1 MKKYLSLL
9 IAILFTLSLNAGGGK
24 AKIVFDSTRYDFGY
38 IQEDK
43 GKVTHSFKFTND
55 GDAPLIIIYTR
66 STCGCTASHFTKE
79 PVAPAGTGSID
90 VTFDPEGRPGTFRK
104 EIKVYTNARKAS
116 IKLIIRRGLLYLKI
130 IVMKQLILGL
140 ILIFSITV
148 SVAQPQIVFDNKNH
162 DFGTFEE
169 ETGPGHSRFS
179 IRQ

>member
-66 STCGCTASHFTKE
+66 STCGCTAS
-79 PVAPAGTGSID
+79 VAPAGTGSID

-104 EIKVYTNARKAS
+104 EVKVYTNARKAS
-116 IKLIIRRGLLYLKI
+116 IKLIIEG
-130 IVMKQLILGL
+130 IVVPK
-140 ILIFSITV
+140 
-148 SVAQPQIVFDNKNH
+148 K
-162 DFGTFEE
+162 
-169 ETGPGHSRFS
+169 
-179 IRQ
+179 

>member
-1 MKKYLSLL
+1 MKKYLNLL

-55 GDAPLIIIYTR
+55 GDAQLIIIYTR

-104 EIKVYTNARKAS
+104 EVKVYTNARKAS
-116 IKLIIRRGLLYLKI
+116 IKLIIEG
-130 IVMKQLILGL
+130 IVVPK
-140 ILIFSITV
+140 
-148 SVAQPQIVFDNKNH
+148 K
-162 DFGTFEE
+162 
-169 ETGPGHSRFS
+169 
-179 IRQ
+179 

>member
-90 VTFDPEGRPGTFRK
+90 VTFDPEGLSRDLSKRGQSLYQCQK
-104 EIKVYTNARKAS
+104 S
-116 IKLIIRRGLLYLKI
+116 IHKIDYRRDCC
-130 IVMKQLILGL
+130 
-140 ILIFSITV
+140 T
-148 SVAQPQIVFDNKNH
+148 
-162 DFGTFEE
+162 
-169 ETGPGHSRFS
+169 
-179 IRQ
+179 

>member
-1 MKKYLSLL
+1 M
-9 IAILFTLSLNAGGGK
+9 FTLSLNAGGGK

-104 EIKVYTNARKAS
+104 EVKVYTNARKAS
-116 IKLIIRRGLLYLKI
+116 IKLIIEG
-130 IVMKQLILGL
+130 IVVPKNNSYETIDFR
-140 ILIFSITV
+140 IDSHFSITV
-148 SVAQPQIVFDNKNH
+148 SVAQPQIVFDNKITISVHSKKKQVRSLTIFNSSIA
-162 DFGTFEE
+162 GTN
-169 ETGPGHSRFS
+169 P
-179 IRQ
+179 

>member
-55 GDAPLIIIYTR
+55 GDA
-66 STCGCTASHFTKE
+66 
-79 PVAPAGTGSID
+79 GTGSID

-104 EIKVYTNARKAS
+104 EVKVYTNARKAS
-116 IKLIIRRGLLYLKI
+116 IKLIIEG
-130 IVMKQLILGL
+130 IVVPK
-140 ILIFSITV
+140 
-148 SVAQPQIVFDNKNH
+148 K
-162 DFGTFEE
+162 
-169 ETGPGHSRFS
+169 
-179 IRQ
+179 